1 MSGFK
6 CFKCGEMGHKANECN
21 KPLLSRGKPL
31 MLKDIV
37 EVEDVAKSEDD
48 ELIRGDNEEE
58 EGVVLVMK
66 NTLLT
71 PRKEEDD
78 EWLRDNIFH
87 STCSILG
94 KVCQLV
100 IDGGLCENV
109 VS

>member
-1 MSGFK
+1 
-6 CFKCGEMGHKANECN
+6 
-21 KPLLSRGKPL
+21 

-94 KVCQLV
+94 KVC
-100 IDGGLCENV
+100 
-109 VS
+109 